1 MCKLFITKYANCK
14 YTLPLQAYDV
24 LVTSRQSGKAWTVHS
39 QGCAHP
45 GSHIVL
51 PLDAI
56 LDPSGQQAGH
66 QGNHDRDDGGGG
78 GHLANQLLRLRY
90 GVFASLDEPNHV
102 TGEHYTHCQ
111 GRTVSQVC
119 FLCECEHSN
128 LSAICTFVT
137 NFTPLILDHYSQFVS
152 FRPS

>member
-1 MCKLFITKYANCK
+1 MQIANIL
-14 YTLPLQAYDV
+14 TPLQAYDV

-66 QGNHDRDDGGGG
+66 QGNLDRDDGGGG

-111 GRTVSQVC
+111 GRTVSQVFFC
-119 FLCECEHSN
+119 VNVNTQTSVQ
-128 LSAICTFVT
+128 IT
-137 NFTPLILDHYSQFVS
+137 
-152 FRPS
+152 RW